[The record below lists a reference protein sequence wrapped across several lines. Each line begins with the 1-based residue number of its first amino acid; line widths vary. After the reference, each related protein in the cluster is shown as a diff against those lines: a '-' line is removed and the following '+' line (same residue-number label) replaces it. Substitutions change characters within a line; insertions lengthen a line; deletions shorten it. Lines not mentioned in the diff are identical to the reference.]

1 MAFGLLG
8 YRMLDV
14 GGVLSCV
21 LKNYGGRSRAFGLKA
36 DGAYLCPM
44 RYATLLT
51 VMLLFLTT
59 CSSDNGENINIRLTM
74 DERERIDDLVGQ
86 DMDSIRLLYDSICK
100 TDFAGRVAVVTDSI
114 VQRRLEEE
122 ARLRARIPQN

>member
-1 MAFGLLG
+1 
-8 YRMLDV
+8 
-14 GGVLSCV
+14 
-21 LKNYGGRSRAFGLKA
+21 
-36 DGAYLCPM
+36 M

-74 DERERIDDLVGQ
+74 DERERIDNLVGQ
-86 DMDSIRLLYDSICK
+86 DMDSIRPLYDSICK
-100 TDFAGRVAVVTDSI
+100 VDFAGRVAVVTDSI